1 MATGYFTFVLHSHL
15 PYVLGHGRWPHG
27 VDWLNE
33 ATAETYVPLLRA
45 CENLVAE
52 GISPKITLG
61 ISPVLCEQLAHS
73 SFKSEFVEY
82 LENRIASADQDAEEF
97 GRTGREDF
105 LRLARRWKE
114 FYGDLLEDFVAYY
127 RSDIIS
133 RFRSL
138 QDDGHIEIITCAAT
152 HGYLPL
158 LSRDETCQAQIKQA
172 VASYRRFFGR
182 APRGIWLPECAY
194 RPSYEWSPPV
204 SGENITGSYRRKGIE
219 ELLSENLIE
228 YFFIDSA
235 TLKGGKAI
243 GVYVDRFEAL
253 KTLWGKFEKQ
263 YKPRSEE
270 QEKTPLSVYLVGG
283 GDGKRPVG
291 VFTRHPETSLQV
303 WSGEWG
309 YPGDGNYLDFHKK
322 RYPGGHRYWK
332 VTSPGTDL
340 ADKRIYDPE
349 PIPGRLEENA
359 SHFANLV
366 RHNLIEYS
374 EQSGDAG
381 IVVAPFDSELFGH
394 WWFEGPAFLE
404 KVLTKLASSPDVN
417 LCTAGEYFDLSRP
430 SRIINLPEG
439 SWGEG
444 GYHYIWLNE
453 WTDWTWKHIYEDEM
467 IMKHLAALLGD
478 GGSLTRRIIAQ
489 AARELMLLSASDW
502 QFLISTWA
510 ARDYAES
517 RVVAHHEAFRRLAAM
532 AENPGDLIDSDLNY
546 LQELEQKNSLFP
558 DIDPS
563 WFERLEFPS

>member
-1 MATGYFTFVLHSHL
+1 MAAGYFTFVLHSHL

-33 ATAETYVPLLRA
+33 ATAETYIPVLRV
-45 CENLVAE
+45 CENLVAR
-52 GISPKITLG
+52 GISPKLTLG
-61 ISPVLCEQLAHS
+61 ISPVLCEQMAHP
-73 SFKSEFVEY
+73 SFKSEFVGY
-82 LENRIASADQDAEEF
+82 LGNRIDSASRDMEEF
-97 GRTGREDF
+97 SRTGSEDL
-105 LRLARRWKE
+105 LRLAGRWKD
-114 FYGDLLEDFVAYY
+114 FYSGLRQDFVDNYG
-127 RSDIIS
+127 SDILS

-138 QDDGHIEIITCAAT
+138 QDGGQVEIITCAAT

-182 APRGIWLPECAY
+182 DPRGIWLPECAY
-194 RPSYEWSPPV
+194 RPGYEWSPPV
-204 SGENITGSYRRKGIE
+204 SGDNITGTYKRKGIE
-219 ELLSENLIE
+219 EFLSENLIE

-235 TLKGGKAI
+235 MLKGGKAI

-263 YKPRSEE
+263 YRPRSEDE
-270 QEKTPLSVYLVGG
+270 EKTPLSVYLVGG
-283 GDGKRPVG
+283 GEGRRPVG

-322 RYPGGHRYWK
+322 RFPGGHRYWK
-332 VTSPGTDL
+332 VTSAKTDL
-340 ADKRIYDPE
+340 ADKEIYDPDA
-349 PIPGRLEENA
+349 INGRLEENA
-359 SHFANLV
+359 SHFTGLVARNLG
-366 RHNLIEYS
+366 EYY
-374 EQSGDAG
+374 EQSGVPG

-404 KVLTKLASSPDVN
+404 RVLSRLASSPDIN
-417 LCTAGEYFDLSRP
+417 LCTAGEFFDQSKP

-467 IMKHLAALLGD
+467 IMKRLAARYREGSDLGK
-478 GGSLTRRIIAQ
+478 RIIRQ
-489 AARELMLLSASDW
+489 AARELMLLASSDW

-517 RVVAHHEAFRRLAAM
+517 RVAVHHEAFRRLLTI
-532 AENPGDLIDSDLNY
+532 AEDPKKASDGDLNY
-546 LQELEQKNSLFP
+546 LQELEERDSLFP
-558 DIDPS
+558 DIDPL
-563 WFERLEFPS
+563 WFEKIEFPS